1 MIFHNR
7 EDLRIVPFCAFN
19 VIPEWYRDR
28 IQKKFSITVEEW
40 EEREGVELEDGLYR
54 GLMRRGAGDENL
66 NNNQQSETYVPGF
79 TALYVDGIKYP
90 VDGDGQLRLVYASS
104 SFTEQKVGP
113 LIGVFVY
120 EINDN
125 YVPQNLSNSTNS

>member
-1 MIFHNR
+1 M
-7 EDLRIVPFCAFN
+7 
-19 VIPEWYRDR
+19 
-28 IQKKFSITVEEW
+28 
-40 EEREGVELEDGLYR
+40 
-54 GLMRRGAGDENL
+54 

-90 VDGDGQLRLVYASS
+90 VDGDGQLQLVYASS